1 MLKKQPLKFKGVN
14 INRREFVKK
23 SMALLPFV
31 GVGSFLYPLSK
42 FSFFEEKQTISAV
55 VNIEELT
62 HKVTKKGTIFI
73 TKFNDEIKIFDAH
86 CTHMGC
92 LLNFNENEN
101 VFVCPCHSSK
111 FNLDGSVLKGPAQ
124 KKLDTISYKISNKN
138 LLIS

>member
-1 MLKKQPLKFKGVN
+1 MLKKQPPKFKGVN

-31 GVGSFLYPLSK
+31 GVGSFLYPLSQ
-42 FSFFEEKQTISAV
+42 FSFFEEKQAISLV

-92 LLNFNENEN
+92 VLNFNENEN

-138 LLIS
+138 LLIG